1 MVMGRGD
8 ILLFGNRVRSSSGS
22 GVEVEQEGKY
32 CYLETK
38 RDRPRVI
45 RILRLLRV
53 GPSGRKSSSV
63 RNTNVYIHR
72 EKPRFSRAAES
83 EIQGIEF
90 GSFH

>member
-22 GVEVEQEGKY
+22 GVEGKY
-32 CYLETK
+32 CYLETE
-38 RDRPRVI
+38 RDHPWVI
-45 RILRLLRV
+45 WILRLLHV

-63 RNTNVYIHR
+63 GKTNVYIHR

-83 EIQGIEF
+83 EIRGIEF

>member
-1 MVMGRGD
+1 M
-8 ILLFGNRVRSSSGS
+8 RSSSGS
-22 GVEVEQEGKY
+22 GVEVEQEGTY

-83 EIQGIEF
+83 EIRGIEF